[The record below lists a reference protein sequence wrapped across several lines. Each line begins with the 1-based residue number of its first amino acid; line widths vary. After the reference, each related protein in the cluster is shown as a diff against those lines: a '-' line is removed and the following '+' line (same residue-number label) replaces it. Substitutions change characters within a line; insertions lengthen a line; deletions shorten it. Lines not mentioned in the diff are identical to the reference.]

1 MAIAKAI
8 LIRSIVMFREFSGIP
23 KEAKYLIYA
32 GILPAIAYGMFST
45 DIAYFLTHV
54 QGLSDV
60 FMGTLIMIMGLS
72 AVVFS
77 IPLGMISDR
86 YGRKKMLIIGNIIAS
101 AVIAVF
107 ALTDN
112 PSILIITALLSGISE
127 ASFATSS
134 SAIMAEKAGDLK
146 RTAVFSLN
154 GVINGVA
161 FGLGGFAIPLTFAFN
176 YFGFNDK
183 DSHILL
189 YIILASLSMA
199 STLIMLRI
207 TESRTLKK
215 SKNLMSF
222 FPQKSKGVLFKYVT
236 TGSIVAFGAG
246 MFVPLMARW
255 FYLAYGISDAL
266 SGPLLGTANIL
277 IGFATIS
284 APYLAKRIGLVN
296 SIVVTQAFSTI
307 FMFTIPNSPTF
318 LTAST
323 LYIIRTFLMN
333 MAGPLQ
339 QSMIMGLVAEDE
351 RGVASGIS
359 SALWRLPN
367 SISTGIGAWLLQNGL
382 LAAPFYIATVLYI
395 LSISLFWKFFRKI
408 KMPEEKIP
416 LIS

>member
-1 MAIAKAI
+1 
-8 LIRSIVMFREFSGIP
+8 LFGEFSGIP

-45 DIAYFLTHV
+45 DIAYFLTHI

-60 FMGTLIMIMGLS
+60 FMGSLIMIIGLS
-72 AVVFS
+72 SVVFS

-112 PSILIITALLSGISE
+112 PSILVIAAFLSGISE

-134 SAIMAEKAGDLK
+134 SAMMAEKAGDLK

-154 GVINGVA
+154 GVINGIS
-161 FGLGGFAIPLTFAFN
+161 FGLGGFAIPLTFF
-176 YFGFNDK
+176 FSHIGFNDK

-189 YIILASLSMA
+189 YVILASLSML
-199 STLIMLRI
+199 STLIMLKI
-207 TESRTLKK
+207 TESRALKK
-215 SKNLMSF
+215 SKNIKSF
-222 FPQKSKGVLFKYVT
+222 FPQKSKGVLFKYVL

-296 SIVVTQAFSTI
+296 SIVTTQAFSTL
-307 FMFTIPNSPTF
+307 FMFTIPVSPTF
-318 LTAST
+318 LVAST

-367 SISTGIGAWLLQNGL
+367 SLSTGIGAWLLQNGL
-382 LAAPFYIATVLYI
+382 LAAPFYIATILYI
-395 LSISLFWKFFRKI
+395 LSISLFWKFFKNI
-408 KMPEEKIP
+408 KLPEEKVTD
-416 LIS
+416 

>member
-1 MAIAKAI
+1 MQTKWS
-8 LIRSIVMFREFSGIP
+8 LKMLGEFSGIP
-23 KEAKYLIYA
+23 KEAKYLIYS
-32 GILPAIAYGMFST
+32 GILPAVAYGMFST
-45 DIAYFLTHV
+45 DIAYFLTHI

-72 AVVFS
+72 AVAFS

-86 YGRKKMLIIGNIIAS
+86 YGRKKMLIVGNIIAS

-107 ALTDN
+107 ALSDV
-112 PSILIITALLSGISE
+112 PSILVIVAFLSGISE

-134 SAIMAEKAGDLK
+134 SAMLAEKAGDHK

-154 GVINGVA
+154 GIINGIA
-161 FGLGGFAIPLTFAFN
+161 FGLGGFAIPLTFTFN

-189 YIILASLSMA
+189 YVLLASLSML
-199 STLIMLRI
+199 STLIMLKI
-207 TESRTLKK
+207 TESHSLKREKNIRGLFPHK
-215 SKNLMSF
+215 SKSIL
-222 FPQKSKGVLFKYVT
+222 VKYVT

-255 FYLAYGISDAL
+255 FYLAYNTSDAL

-296 SIVVTQAFSTI
+296 SIVATQALSTI
-307 FMFTIPNSPTF
+307 FMFTIPISPNF
-318 LTAST
+318 FIAST

-367 SISTGIGAWLLQNGL
+367 SLSTGIGAWLLQNGL
-382 LAAPFYIATVLYI
+382 LSAPFYLATILYI
-395 LSISLFWKFFRKI
+395 FSIGLFWKFFRRI
-408 KMPEEKIP
+408 KMPEEKR
-416 LIS
+416 L

>member
-1 MAIAKAI
+1 
-8 LIRSIVMFREFSGIP
+8 LFGEFSGIP

-60 FMGTLIMIMGLS
+60 FMGSLIMIIGLS
-72 AVVFS
+72 SVVFS

-112 PSILIITALLSGISE
+112 PSILVIAAFLSGISE

-134 SAIMAEKAGDLK
+134 SAMMAEKAGDLK

-154 GVINGVA
+154 GVINGIS
-161 FGLGGFAIPLTFAFN
+161 FGLGGFALPLTFF
-176 YFGFNDK
+176 FSHIGFNDK

-189 YIILASLSMA
+189 YVILASLSML
-199 STLIMLRI
+199 STLIMLKI
-207 TESRTLKK
+207 TESRALKK
-215 SKNLMSF
+215 SKNIKSF
-222 FPQKSKGVLFKYVT
+222 FPQKSKGVLFKYVL

-296 SIVVTQAFSTI
+296 SIVTTQAFSTL
-307 FMFTIPNSPTF
+307 FMFTIPVSPTF
-318 LTAST
+318 LVAST

-367 SISTGIGAWLLQNGL
+367 SLSTGIGAWLLQNGL
-382 LAAPFYIATVLYI
+382 LAAPFYIATILYI
-395 LSISLFWKFFRKI
+395 LSISLFWKFFKNI
-408 KMPEEKIP
+408 KLPEEKVTD
-416 LIS
+416 

>member
-1 MAIAKAI
+1 
-8 LIRSIVMFREFSGIP
+8 LFGEFSGIP

-45 DIAYFLTHV
+45 DIAYFLTHI

-60 FMGTLIMIMGLS
+60 FMGSLIMIIGLS
-72 AVVFS
+72 SVVFS

-112 PSILIITALLSGISE
+112 PSILVIAAFLSGISE

-134 SAIMAEKAGDLK
+134 NAMMAEKAGDLK

-154 GVINGVA
+154 GVINGIS
-161 FGLGGFAIPLTFAFN
+161 FGLGGFAIPLTFF
-176 YFGFNDK
+176 FSHIGFNDK

-189 YIILASLSMA
+189 YVILASLSML
-199 STLIMLRI
+199 STLIMLKI
-207 TESRTLKK
+207 TESRALKK
-215 SKNLMSF
+215 SKNIKSF
-222 FPQKSKGVLFKYVT
+222 FPQKSKGVLFKYVL

-296 SIVVTQAFSTI
+296 SIVTTQAFSTL
-307 FMFTIPNSPTF
+307 FMFTIPVSPTF
-318 LTAST
+318 LVAST

-367 SISTGIGAWLLQNGL
+367 SLSTGIGAWLLQNGL
-382 LAAPFYIATVLYI
+382 LAAPFYIATILYI
-395 LSISLFWKFFRKI
+395 LSISLFWKFFKNI
-408 KMPEEKIP
+408 KLPEEKVTD
-416 LIS
+416 

>member
-1 MAIAKAI
+1 
-8 LIRSIVMFREFSGIP
+8 MFGEFSGIP

-60 FMGTLIMIMGLS
+60 FMGSLIMIIGLS
-72 AVVFS
+72 SVVFS

-112 PSILIITALLSGISE
+112 PSILVIAAFLSGISE

-134 SAIMAEKAGDLK
+134 SAMMAEKAGDLK

-154 GVINGVA
+154 GVINGIS
-161 FGLGGFAIPLTFAFN
+161 FGLGGFAIPLTFF
-176 YFGFNDK
+176 FSHIGFNDK

-189 YIILASLSMA
+189 YVILASLSML
-199 STLIMLRI
+199 STLIMLKI
-207 TESRTLKK
+207 TESRALKK
-215 SKNLMSF
+215 SKNIKSF
-222 FPQKSKGVLFKYVT
+222 FPQKSKGVLFKYVL

-296 SIVVTQAFSTI
+296 SIVTTQAFSTL
-307 FMFTIPNSPTF
+307 FMFTIPVSPTF
-318 LTAST
+318 LVAST

-333 MAGPLQ
+333 MAGPPQ

-367 SISTGIGAWLLQNGL
+367 SLSTGIGAWLLQNGL
-382 LAAPFYIATVLYI
+382 LAAPFYIATILYI
-395 LSISLFWKFFRKI
+395 LSISLFWKFFKNI
-408 KMPEEKIP
+408 KLPEEKVTD
-416 LIS
+416 

>member
-1 MAIAKAI
+1 
-8 LIRSIVMFREFSGIP
+8 MFGEFSGIP

-32 GILPAIAYGMFST
+32 GILPALAYGMFST

-72 AVVFS
+72 AVAFS

-86 YGRKKMLIIGNIIAS
+86 YGRKKMLIIGNVIAS

-107 ALTDN
+107 ALTVN

-134 SAIMAEKAGDLK
+134 SAIMAEKAGDFK

-154 GVINGVA
+154 GVVNGIA
-161 FGLGGFAIPLTFAFN
+161 FGLGGFAIPLTFVFN
-176 YFGFNDK
+176 YLGFNDK

-189 YIILASLSMA
+189 YIILAALSML
-199 STLIMLRI
+199 STLIMLKI
-207 TESRTLKK
+207 TESRALRKE
-215 SKNLMSF
+215 KNIKSF
-222 FPQKSKGVLFKYVT
+222 FPHKSKAVLIKYVI

-246 MFVPLMARW
+246 MFVPLMVRW
-255 FYLAYGISDAL
+255 FYLAYNVSDAI
-266 SGPLLGTANIL
+266 SGPMLGTANIL
-277 IGFATIS
+277 IGFATLS
-284 APYLAKRIGLVN
+284 APYLAKRIGLVK
-296 SIVVTQAFSTI
+296 SIVVTQAFSTL
-307 FMFTIPNSPTF
+307 FMFTIPISPIF
-318 LTAST
+318 LVAGT
-323 LYIIRTFLMN
+323 LYVIRTFLMN

-367 SISTGIGAWLLQNGL
+367 SLSTGIGAWLLQSGL
-382 LAAPFYIATVLYI
+382 LAAPFYIATILYI
-395 LSISLFWKFFRKI
+395 LSIGLFWKFFHTIKI
-408 KMPEEKIP
+408 PEETR
-416 LIS
+416 L

>member
-1 MAIAKAI
+1 
-8 LIRSIVMFREFSGIP
+8 MFGEFSGIP

-32 GILPAIAYGMFST
+32 GILPALAYGMFST

-60 FMGTLIMIMGLS
+60 FMGSLIMIIGLS
-72 AVVFS
+72 SVVFS
-77 IPLGMISDR
+77 IPLGMVSDR

-112 PSILIITALLSGISE
+112 PSILVIAAFLSGISE
-127 ASFATSS
+127 ASFMTSS
-134 SAIMAEKAGDLK
+134 SALMAEKAGDLK

-154 GVINGVA
+154 GVMNGIA
-161 FGLGGFAIPLTFAFN
+161 FGLGGFAIPLTFF
-176 YFGFNDK
+176 FSHIGFNDK

-189 YIILASLSMA
+189 YVMLASLSML
-199 STLIMLRI
+199 STLIMLKI
-207 TESRTLKK
+207 TESRALKK
-215 SKNLMSF
+215 SKNIKSF
-222 FPQKSKGVLFKYVT
+222 FPQKSKGVLFKYVL

-246 MFVPLMARW
+246 MFVPLMTRW
-255 FYLAYGISDAL
+255 FHLAYGISDAL
-266 SGPLLGTANIL
+266 SGPLVGTANIL

-296 SIVVTQAFSTI
+296 SIVTTQALSTL
-307 FMFTIPNSPTF
+307 FMFTIPVSPTF
-318 LTAST
+318 LIAST

-367 SISTGIGAWLLQNGL
+367 SLSTGIGAWLLQNGL
-382 LAAPFYIATVLYI
+382 LAAPFYIATILYI
-395 LSISLFWKFFRKI
+395 SSIGLFWRFFKNI
-408 KMPEEKIP
+408 KLPEEKVTD
-416 LIS
+416 

>member
-1 MAIAKAI
+1 MRKQIAR
-8 LIRSIVMFREFSGIP
+8 LIKLFGEFSGIP

-60 FMGTLIMIMGLS
+60 FMGSLIMIIGLS
-72 AVVFS
+72 SVVFS

-112 PSILIITALLSGISE
+112 PSILIIAALLSGISE

-134 SAIMAEKAGDLK
+134 SAMIAEKAGDLK

-154 GVINGVA
+154 GVINGIA
-161 FGLGGFAIPLTFAFN
+161 FGLGGFAIPLTFFFSH
-176 YFGFNDK
+176 FGFNDK

-189 YIILASLSMA
+189 YIILASLSML
-199 STLIMLRI
+199 STLIMLKI

-215 SKNLMSF
+215 SKNIKSF
-222 FPQKSKGVLFKYVT
+222 FPQKSKGILFKYVL
-236 TGSIVAFGAG
+236 TGSVVAFGAG

-255 FYLAYGISDAL
+255 FHLAYGVSDAL
-266 SGPLLGTANIL
+266 SGPLIGTANIL

-296 SIVVTQAFSTI
+296 SIVATQAFSTI
-307 FMFTIPNSPTF
+307 FMFSIPVSPTF
-318 LTAST
+318 FIAST

-367 SISTGIGAWLLQNGL
+367 SLSTGIGAWLLQNGL
-382 LAAPFYIATVLYI
+382 LAMPFYMATILYI
-395 LSISLFWKFFRKI
+395 LSISLFWTFFKNI
-408 KMPEEKIP
+408 KLPEEKVTD
-416 LIS
+416 

>member
-1 MAIAKAI
+1 MII
-8 LIRSIVMFREFSGIP
+8 
-23 KEAKYLIYA
+23 
-32 GILPAIAYGMFST
+32 
-45 DIAYFLTHV
+45 
-54 QGLSDV
+54 GLS
-60 FMGTLIMIMGLS
+60 S
-72 AVVFS
+72 VVFS

-112 PSILIITALLSGISE
+112 PSILVIAAFLSGISE

-134 SAIMAEKAGDLK
+134 SAMMAEKAGDLK

-154 GVINGVA
+154 GVINGIS
-161 FGLGGFAIPLTFAFN
+161 FGLGGFAIPLTFF
-176 YFGFNDK
+176 FSHIGFNDK

-189 YIILASLSMA
+189 YVILASLSML
-199 STLIMLRI
+199 STLIMLKI
-207 TESRTLKK
+207 TESRALKK
-215 SKNLMSF
+215 SKNIKSF
-222 FPQKSKGVLFKYVT
+222 FPQKSKGVLFKYVL

-296 SIVVTQAFSTI
+296 SIVTTQAFSTL
-307 FMFTIPNSPTF
+307 FMFTIPVSPTF
-318 LTAST
+318 LVAST

-367 SISTGIGAWLLQNGL
+367 SLSTGIGAWLLQNGL
-382 LAAPFYIATVLYI
+382 LAAPFYIATILYI
-395 LSISLFWKFFRKI
+395 LSISLFWKFFKNI
-408 KMPEEKIP
+408 KLPEEKVTD
-416 LIS
+416 

>member
-1 MAIAKAI
+1 
-8 LIRSIVMFREFSGIP
+8 MFGEFSGIP

-60 FMGTLIMIMGLS
+60 FMGSLIMIIGLS
-72 AVVFS
+72 SVVFS

-112 PSILIITALLSGISE
+112 PSILVIAAFLSGISE

-134 SAIMAEKAGDLK
+134 SAMMAEKAGDLK

-154 GVINGVA
+154 GVINGIS
-161 FGLGGFAIPLTFAFN
+161 FGLGGFAIPLTFF
-176 YFGFNDK
+176 FSHIGFNDK

-189 YIILASLSMA
+189 YVILASLSML
-199 STLIMLRI
+199 STLIMLKI
-207 TESRTLKK
+207 TESRALKK
-215 SKNLMSF
+215 SKNIKSF
-222 FPQKSKGVLFKYVT
+222 FPQKSKGVLFKYVL

-296 SIVVTQAFSTI
+296 SIVTTQAFSTL
-307 FMFTIPNSPTF
+307 FMFTIPVSPTF
-318 LTAST
+318 LVAST

-367 SISTGIGAWLLQNGL
+367 SLSTGIGAWLLQNGL
-382 LAAPFYIATVLYI
+382 LAAPFYIATILYI
-395 LSISLFWKFFRKI
+395 LSISLFWKFFKNI
-408 KMPEEKIP
+408 KLPEEKVTD
-416 LIS
+416 

>member
-1 MAIAKAI
+1 
-8 LIRSIVMFREFSGIP
+8 LFGEFSGIP

-60 FMGTLIMIMGLS
+60 FMGSLIMIIGLS
-72 AVVFS
+72 SVVFS

-112 PSILIITALLSGISE
+112 PSILVIAAFLSGISE

-134 SAIMAEKAGDLK
+134 SAMMAEKAGDLK

-154 GVINGVA
+154 GVINGIS
-161 FGLGGFAIPLTFAFN
+161 FGLGGFAIPLTFF
-176 YFGFNDK
+176 FSHIGFNDK

-189 YIILASLSMA
+189 YVILASLSML
-199 STLIMLRI
+199 STLIMLKI
-207 TESRTLKK
+207 TESRALKK
-215 SKNLMSF
+215 SKNIKSF
-222 FPQKSKGVLFKYVT
+222 FPQKSKGVLFKYVL

-296 SIVVTQAFSTI
+296 SIVTTQAFSTL
-307 FMFTIPNSPTF
+307 FMFTIPVSPTF
-318 LTAST
+318 LVAST

-333 MAGPLQ
+333 MAGPPQ

-367 SISTGIGAWLLQNGL
+367 SLSTGIGAWLLQNGL
-382 LAAPFYIATVLYI
+382 LAAPFYIATILYI
-395 LSISLFWKFFRKI
+395 LSISLFWKFFKNI
-408 KMPEEKIP
+408 KLPEEKVTD
-416 LIS
+416 